1 MWAHSGYTFE
11 SGSEKIF
18 KKVHAAKG
26 VIHQIVRV
34 MTMIQLNLWLILSI
48 TLGKKRVT
56 DIYKCY
62 KLDLDM
68 GSDCEELCEVSF
80 ISDWIFAFC

>member
-1 MWAHSGYTFE
+1 MRDNKRYLKDFVEQTEYLYYETATTFNMHQLPHLVQSILDWGQMWAHSGYTFE

-34 MTMIQLNLWLILSI
+34 MTMIQLNL
-48 TLGKKRVT
+48 
-56 DIYKCY
+56 
-62 KLDLDM
+62 
-68 GSDCEELCEVSF
+68 
-80 ISDWIFAFC
+80 